1 MKRGGGLLDCL
12 GRVEDTLWGVTVVL
26 LVVFSVVVVLGL
38 DVVLVVAVLDSFWW
52 VWPVLVLVLWVEFLF
67 GLSLLLGWL
76 RRRDGDG
83 GGDV

>member
-52 VWPVLVLVLWVEFLF
+52 VWPVLVLWVEFLF
-67 GLSLLLGWL
+67 GFSLLLGWL